1 MDFAISTESEMRLKP
16 VSNLLSIFSRK
27 PVHLQ
32 TIIFSGYLF
41 ILLQRKQD
49 GDMLWIRITFF
60 ALYFEFLA
68 TYIVSSVIS
77 WTFLNFFLVELNFR
91 SISFF
96 MSGSLY
102 RRSSITIFKSRQQSM
117 HAMSSILYYR
127 SLKKFNK

>member
-68 TYIVSSVIS
+68 T
-77 WTFLNFFLVELNFR
+77 
-91 SISFF
+91 
-96 MSGSLY
+96 
-102 RRSSITIFKSRQQSM
+102 
-117 HAMSSILYYR
+117 
-127 SLKKFNK
+127 